1 MDMAL
6 MFLAALYFAPFM
18 VAASRAH
25 DFLIPI
31 LLANLVLGWTGIG
44 WFAVLGVAMLTSRPA
59 R

>member
-18 VAASRAH
+18 VAAGRGH

-31 LLANLVLGWTGIG
+31 LLANLALGWTGIG
-44 WFAVLGVAMLTSRPA
+44 WVLVMGFAVLTPSPA